1 MFARVDDAI
10 AHGYDG
16 MYLDIIDAYEVAQVR
31 AAYTGPDIRQ
41 AMIDF
46 VISLSQYAKAIDPD
60 FKVIP
65 QNAVGLLAL
74 SEAHPDVPNTA
85 YLNAI
90 DGVGVEDLWYDGNTD
105 SVVDVRRSG
114 ASAERD

>member
-1 MFARVDDAI
+1 MYARVDDAI

-16 MYLDIIDAYEVAQVR
+16 MYLDIIDAYEVAQVN

-65 QNAVGLLAL
+65 QNAVGLLTL
-74 SEAHPDVPNTA
+74 NEAIRTCRTQPISMPSTA
-85 YLNAI
+85 SASRPL
-90 DGVGVEDLWYDGNTD
+90 VRRQHD
-105 SVVDVRRSG
+105 SVVDVR
-114 ASAERD
+114 